1 MPVAAYSA
9 RMRIREAEL
18 LTLASAI
25 VDALLKQGFV
35 HSKRDASTLRECI
48 RALIAHNLEEER
60 ALEEEAERLAAS
72 HARQMVG
79 MDQRK
84 IIQGIKERLAR
95 ERGFSL

>member
-1 MPVAAYSA
+1 MRLRPAEIEQLAVAITAALTAHEFVRATATPAVLA
-9 RMRIREAEL
+9 RRIA
-18 LTLASAI
+18 
-25 VDALLKQGFV
+25 
-35 HSKRDASTLRECI
+35 
-48 RALIAHNLEEER
+48 ALITRNFDDER

-84 IIQGIKERLAR
+84 IVQGIKERLAR